1 MNAFFVLF
9 QVKEKDDVRIQSL
22 TDRLRI
28 YEIRALNLFRDV
40 NLGHIDGIHLVSK
53 NSAKSKARLVKL
65 SEEDLSDLELSDI

>member
-1 MNAFFVLF
+1 M
-9 QVKEKDDVRIQSL
+9 KEKDDVRIQSL

-53 NSAKSKARLVKL
+53 NSAKSKARVTLVKL